1 MADGMDVAGIIF
13 AEDRAEELTEWIVEG
28 VQPDHWRGAK
38 VAVVMPGPAWRED
51 KITRVHGNALA
62 LDGRVC
68 PFAFDDEPQCVRGV
82 AVCWSDLA
90 GLDYLQPAI
99 ERIGDVAGAGEAWI
113 LQHEHATFC
122 FFCSDELNR
131 AEELRTH
138 IPVAPDGG
146 NGRRARPHPRGALP
160 QRLCV
165 QALEIA
171 RQARQLWICHGFHE
185 ICLLAEVTVHW
196 AGLATAA

>member
-1 MADGMDVAGIIF
+1 
-13 AEDRAEELTEWIVEG
+13 WIVER
-28 VQPDHWRGAK
+28 VEPDHWRCAK
-38 VAVVMPGPAWRED
+38 IAVVMPGPARRED
-51 KITRVHGNALA
+51 QITGVHGNALA

-68 PFAFDDEPQCVRGV
+68 PFAFDDEPQRVRGV

-90 GLDYLQPAI
+90 GRAYLQPAI
-99 ERIGDVAGAGEAWI
+99 ERIGDVAGAGETRI
-113 LQHEHATFC
+113 LQHEHATFG
-122 FFCSDELNR
+122 FFGSDELNR
-131 AEELRTH
+131 AQELRTH

-171 RQARQLWICHGFHE
+171 RQAGKLRICHGFHE